1 MSDWKKGDLA
11 ELVSRNYFRC
21 GHGIGWDPVDLS
33 KMRYQTVVDVK
44 PCRAYAGN
52 ACGCVGLVLSDG
64 SFGHSSRFRKV
75 TPPKADEF
83 DQEIIVL
90 MASKKI
96 PERTPQ

>member
-1 MSDWKKGDLA
+1 MSNWQAGDVA

-21 GHGIGWDPVDLS
+21 GHGIGWDPVALS

-75 TPPKADEF
+75 EPPEPTVEDMG
-83 DQEIIVL
+83 IIAL
-90 MASKKI
+90 MNKE
-96 PERTPQ
+96 PDHVD